1 MQYTKKDMYDRL
13 RENVMSA
20 LGQDIDLGDA
30 RLMATIDSILDRAS
44 ADYHIGLKDKLELRD
59 RLFNSFRRLDVLQ
72 ELLDD
77 KSVTEIMINGPSE
90 IFIEKNNRIQRWE
103 LSFENSER
111 LEDIIQQIVS
121 RINRRV
127 NTSHPIAD
135 ARLQDG
141 SRVHIVL
148 PPIALKGPT
157 VTIRKFPEPIEME
170 RMISSGT
177 ITREAALLL
186 RRLVQ
191 SGYNIFI
198 SGGTSSGKSTFL
210 NALSAYIPADERVI
224 TIEDSAELRIRHVR
238 NLVSLETRDA
248 NSEGDGEINMS
259 MLIKAS
265 LRMRPDRIIVGEVR
279 GAEALDMLSAMNT
292 GHDGSL
298 STGHANSTEDM
309 LTRLE
314 SMVLMAVE
322 LPLGAIKKQ
331 IAAGLDIMVHL
342 QRLRD
347 HSRRVTEI
355 SEIMGYEEG
364 EIKLNRLF
372 EYNHQTGRLISCGE
386 LMHKEKLELNGGGLS
401 AEVYKL

>member
-1 MQYTKKDMYDRL
+1 MSYNKKDMYSRL
-13 RENVMSA
+13 REAVMRE
-20 LGQDIDLGDA
+20 LGSDTELGDD
-30 RLMATIDSILDRAS
+30 RLISTIDRVLDGVS
-44 ADYHIGLKDKLELRD
+44 AEYSLSLRDKLELRS

-77 KSVTEIMINGPSE
+77 RTVTEIMINSPTE
-90 IFIEKNNRIQRWE
+90 IFIEKNNTIRRWE

-135 ARLQDG
+135 ARLPDG

-170 RMISSGT
+170 RMIGSGT
-177 ITREAALLL
+177 ISREAAELL
-186 RRLVQ
+186 RELVR

-224 TIEDSAELRIRHVR
+224 TIEDSAELKIRHVR

-322 LPLGAIKKQ
+322 LPLPAIKKQ

-355 SEIMGYEEG
+355 SEIIGYEEG
-364 EIKLNRLF
+364 EIKLSRLF
-372 EYNHQTGRLISCGE
+372 EYNQDRRQLVRVGE
-386 LMHKEKLELNGGGLS
+386 LAHREKLELKGS
-401 AEVYKL
+401 

>member
-1 MQYTKKDMYDRL
+1 MSINKKDMYIRL
-13 RENVMSA
+13 REAVMRE
-20 LGQDIDLGDA
+20 LGSDTDLGDA
-30 RLMATIDSILDRAS
+30 RLISAIDKVLDGVS
-44 ADYHIGLKDKLELRD
+44 AELYLGLRDKLELRS

-77 KSVTEIMINGPSE
+77 RTVTEIMINSPTE
-90 IFIEKNNRIQRWE
+90 IFIEKNNTIRRWE
-103 LSFENSER
+103 LSFENSES

-135 ARLQDG
+135 ARLPDG

-170 RMISSGT
+170 RMIGSGT
-177 ITREAALLL
+177 ISREAAELL
-186 RRLVQ
+186 RELVC

-224 TIEDSAELRIRHVR
+224 TIEDSAELKIRHVK

-322 LPLGAIKKQ
+322 LPLPAIKKQ

-355 SEIMGYEEG
+355 SEIIGYEEG
-364 EIKLNRLF
+364 EIKLSRLF
-372 EYNHQTGRLISCGE
+372 EYNQTRRQLVRVNGLI
-386 LMHKEKLELNGGGLS
+386 HREKLELKSG
-401 AEVYKL
+401 

>member
-1 MQYTKKDMYDRL
+1 MKTVNINELYKEIRSEVLDEISGGADICDTELLGSIDRILDGKNGIGLRDRL
-13 RENVMSA
+13 
-20 LGQDIDLGDA
+20 
-30 RLMATIDSILDRAS
+30 
-44 ADYHIGLKDKLELRD
+44 ELTK

-77 KSVTEIMINGPSE
+77 RSVTEIMINSPNE
-90 IFIEKNNRIQRWE
+90 IFIEKNNHIERWTAG
-103 LSFENSER
+103 FEDRER
-111 LEDIIQQIVS
+111 LEDMIQQIVS

-135 ARLQDG
+135 ARLADG

-148 PPIALKGPT
+148 PPVALKGPT
-157 VTIRKFPEPIEME
+157 VTIRKFPEPIDMD
-170 RMISSGT
+170 RLIRSGT
-177 ITREAALLL
+177 ICAEAAGFMKQ
-186 RRLVQ
+186 LVR

-210 NALSAYIPADERVI
+210 NALSAYIPKDERVI
-224 TIEDSAELRIRHVR
+224 TIEDSAELQIRHID

-248 NSEGDGEINMS
+248 NSEGDGEISMS

-298 STGHANSTEDM
+298 STGHANSTADM

-322 LPLGAIKKQ
+322 LPLPAIKKQ
-331 IAAGLDIMVHL
+331 IAAGIDIMVHL
-342 QRLRD
+342 QRMKDR
-347 HSRRVTEI
+347 SRRITEI
-355 SEIMGYEEG
+355 SEIKGVEDG
-364 EIKLNRLF
+364 EIRFNRIY
-372 EYNHQTGRLISCGE
+372 EYNNAADRLEKCGE
-386 LMHKEKLELNGGGLS
+386 LIHREKLEIGSG
-401 AEVYKL
+401 

>member
-1 MQYTKKDMYDRL
+1 MQYSKKDIYDRL
-13 RENVMSA
+13 RENVMNE

-30 RLMATIDSILDRAS
+30 RLMGTIDAILDRAT
-44 ADYHIGLKDKLELRD
+44 ADLGLSLRDKLELRD

-77 KSVTEIMINGPSE
+77 RSVTEIMINSPTE
-90 IFIEKNNRIQRWE
+90 IFIEKNNCIRRWE

-135 ARLQDG
+135 ARLKDG

-170 RMISSGT
+170 RMIGSGT
-177 ITREAALLL
+177 ITREAAQLLKE
-186 RRLVQ
+186 LVR

-210 NALSAYIPADERVI
+210 NALSAYIPGDERVI
-224 TIEDSAELRIRHVR
+224 TIEDSAELKIRHVK

-259 MLIKAS
+259 MLIRAS

-322 LPLGAIKKQ
+322 LPLSAIKKQ

-355 SEIMGYEEG
+355 SEIIGYEEG
-364 EIKLNRLF
+364 EIKLNKLF
-372 EYNHQTGRLISCGE
+372 EYDYQTGRLISCGK
-386 LMHKEKLELNGGGLS
+386 LLHREKLELNGL
-401 AEVYKL
+401 

>member
-1 MQYTKKDMYDRL
+1 M
-13 RENVMSA
+13 
-20 LGQDIDLGDA
+20 
-30 RLMATIDSILDRAS
+30 
-44 ADYHIGLKDKLELRD
+44 IG
-59 RLFNSFRRLDVLQ
+59 
-72 ELLDD
+72 
-77 KSVTEIMINGPSE
+77 
-90 IFIEKNNRIQRWE
+90 
-103 LSFENSER
+103 
-111 LEDIIQQIVS
+111 
-121 RINRRV
+121 
-127 NTSHPIAD
+127 
-135 ARLQDG
+135 
-141 SRVHIVL
+141 
-148 PPIALKGPT
+148 
-157 VTIRKFPEPIEME
+157 
-170 RMISSGT
+170 SGT
-177 ITREAALLL
+177 ISREAAELI
-186 RRLVQ
+186 RELVR

-224 TIEDSAELRIRHVR
+224 TIEDSAELKIRHVR

-322 LPLGAIKKQ
+322 LPLPAIKKQ

-355 SEIMGYEEG
+355 SEIIGYEEG
-364 EIKLNRLF
+364 EIKLSRLF
-372 EYNHQTGRLISCGE
+372 EYNQVSGQLVRVGE
-386 LMHKEKLELNGGGLS
+386 LAHREKLELKGS
-401 AEVYKL
+401 

>member
-1 MQYTKKDMYDRL
+1 MKIQSSRELYERL
-13 RENVMSA
+13 REDILQE
-20 LGQDIDLGDA
+20 LGQEADIGDVQLLESIDRVLG
-30 RLMATIDSILDRAS
+30 RAAS
-44 ADYHIGLKDKLELRD
+44 DYGMNLKERLELKD

-77 KSVTEIMINGPSE
+77 RSVTEIMINSPDE
-90 IFIEKNNRIQRWE
+90 IFIEKNNTIRRWD
-103 LSFENSER
+103 LSFENTER

-135 ARLQDG
+135 ARLPDG

-148 PPIALKGPT
+148 PPVALKGPT
-157 VTIRKFPEPIEME
+157 VTIRKFPEPIDME
-170 RMISSGT
+170 RMISTGT
-177 ITREAALLL
+177 ISREAAELL
-186 RRLVQ
+186 RELVRA
-191 SGYNIFI
+191 GYNIFI

-210 NALSAYIPADERVI
+210 NALSAYIPGDERVI

-298 STGHANSTEDM
+298 STGHANSTGDM

-314 SMVLMAVE
+314 SMMLMAVE
-322 LPLGAIKKQ
+322 LPLPAVRKQ

-355 SEIMGYEEG
+355 SEIKGYEDG
-364 EIKLNRLF
+364 EIRLNRLF
-372 EYNHQTGRLISCGE
+372 EYTHEDGRLTRCGT
-386 LMHKEKLELNGGGLS
+386 LIHKEKLELNS
-401 AEVYKL
+401 R

>member
-1 MQYTKKDMYDRL
+1 MQYSKKDIYDRL
-13 RENVMSA
+13 RENVMNE

-30 RLMATIDSILDRAS
+30 RLMGTIDAILDRAT
-44 ADYHIGLKDKLELRD
+44 ADLGLSLRDKLELRD

-77 KSVTEIMINGPSE
+77 RSVTEIMINSPTE
-90 IFIEKNNRIQRWE
+90 IFIEKNNCIRRWE

-135 ARLQDG
+135 ARLKDG

-170 RMISSGT
+170 RMIGSGT
-177 ITREAALLL
+177 ITREAAQLLKE
-186 RRLVQ
+186 LVR

-210 NALSAYIPADERVI
+210 NALSEYIPGDERVI
-224 TIEDSAELRIRHVR
+224 TIEDSAELKIRHVK

-322 LPLGAIKKQ
+322 LPLSAIKKQ

-355 SEIMGYEEG
+355 SEIIGYEEG
-364 EIKLNRLF
+364 EIKLNKLF
-372 EYNHQTGRLISCGE
+372 EYDYQTGRLISCGK
-386 LMHKEKLELNGGGLS
+386 LLHREKLELNGL
-401 AEVYKL
+401 

>member
-1 MQYTKKDMYDRL
+1 MPNNKKDMYSRL
-13 RENVMSA
+13 REAVMRE
-20 LGQDIDLGDA
+20 LGSDTELGDD
-30 RLMATIDSILDRAS
+30 RLVSTIDRVLDSVS
-44 ADYHIGLKDKLELRD
+44 AEYSLGLRDKLELRS

-77 KSVTEIMINGPSE
+77 RTVTEIMINSSTE
-90 IFIEKNNRIQRWE
+90 IFIEKNNTIRRWE

-135 ARLQDG
+135 ARLPDG

-170 RMISSGT
+170 RMIGSGT
-177 ITREAALLL
+177 ISREAAELL
-186 RRLVQ
+186 RELVR

-224 TIEDSAELRIRHVR
+224 TIEDSAELKIRHVR

-322 LPLGAIKKQ
+322 LPLPAIKKQ

-355 SEIMGYEEG
+355 SEIIGYEEG
-364 EIKLNRLF
+364 EIKLSRLF
-372 EYNHQTGRLISCGE
+372 EYNQDRRQLVRVGE
-386 LMHKEKLELNGGGLS
+386 LAHREKLELKGG
-401 AEVYKL
+401 

>member
-1 MQYTKKDMYDRL
+1 MPSNKKDIYDRL
-13 RENVMSA
+13 RENVMNE

-30 RLMATIDSILDRAS
+30 RLMKTIDTVLDRAS
-44 ADYHIGLKDKLELRD
+44 FDFGLRLKDRLELRD

-77 KSVTEIMINGPSE
+77 KTVTEIMINSPTE
-90 IFIEKNNRIQRWE
+90 IFIEKNNRIKRWE

-135 ARLQDG
+135 ARLEDG

-157 VTIRKFPEPIEME
+157 VTIRKFPEPLEME
-170 RMISSGT
+170 RMIGTGT
-177 ITREAALLL
+177 ITRDAAELL
-186 RRLVQ
+186 RELVQ

-210 NALSAYIPADERVI
+210 NALSAYIPEDERVI
-224 TIEDSAELRIRHVR
+224 TIEDSAELKIRHVK

-322 LPLGAIKKQ
+322 LPLTAIKKQ

-355 SEIMGYEEG
+355 SEIKGYEDG
-364 EIKLNRLF
+364 EIRLNRLF
-372 EYNHQTGRLISCGE
+372 EYNHQTNRLESCGRLI
-386 LMHKEKLELNGGGLS
+386 HREKLELKGR
-401 AEVYKL
+401 

>member
-1 MQYTKKDMYDRL
+1 MQYSKKDIYDRL
-13 RENVMSA
+13 RENVMNE
-20 LGQDIDLGDA
+20 LGQDIDIGDA
-30 RLMATIDSILDRAS
+30 RLMGTIDAILDRAT
-44 ADYHIGLKDKLELRD
+44 ADLGLSLRDKLELRD

-77 KSVTEIMINGPSE
+77 RSVTEIMINSPTE
-90 IFIEKNNRIQRWE
+90 IFIEKNNCIRRWE

-135 ARLQDG
+135 ARLKDG

-170 RMISSGT
+170 RMIGSGT
-177 ITREAALLL
+177 ITREAAQLLKE
-186 RRLVQ
+186 LVR

-210 NALSAYIPADERVI
+210 NALSAYIPGDERVI
-224 TIEDSAELRIRHVR
+224 TIEDSAELKIRHVK

-322 LPLGAIKKQ
+322 LPLSAIKKQ

-355 SEIMGYEEG
+355 SEIIGYEEG
-364 EIKLNRLF
+364 EIKLNKLF
-372 EYNHQTGRLISCGE
+372 EYDYQTGRLISCGK
-386 LMHKEKLELNGGGLS
+386 LLHREKLELNGL
-401 AEVYKL
+401 

>member
-1 MQYTKKDMYDRL
+1 MPSNKKDIYDRL
-13 RENVMSA
+13 RENVMNE

-30 RLMATIDSILDRAS
+30 RLMKTIDTVLDRAS
-44 ADYHIGLKDKLELRD
+44 FDFGLRLKDRLELRD

-77 KSVTEIMINGPSE
+77 KTVTEIMINSPTE
-90 IFIEKNNRIQRWE
+90 IFIEKNNRIKRWE

-135 ARLQDG
+135 ARLEDG

-170 RMISSGT
+170 RMIGTGT
-177 ITREAALLL
+177 ITREAAELL
-186 RRLVQ
+186 RELVQ

-210 NALSAYIPADERVI
+210 NALSAYIPEDERVI
-224 TIEDSAELRIRHVR
+224 TIEDSAELKIRHVK

-322 LPLGAIKKQ
+322 LPLTAIKKQ

-342 QRLRD
+342 QRLRN

-355 SEIMGYEEG
+355 SEIKGYEDG
-364 EIKLNRLF
+364 EIRLNRLF
-372 EYNHQTGRLISCGE
+372 EYNHQTNRLESCGRLI
-386 LMHKEKLELNGGGLS
+386 HREKLELKGR
-401 AEVYKL
+401 

>member
-1 MQYTKKDMYDRL
+1 MKTGNINELYKEIR
-13 RENVMSA
+13 REVMDEISCDA
-20 LGQDIDLGDA
+20 ELGDA
-30 RLMATIDSILDRAS
+30 GLTDSIDRILDRR
-44 ADYHIGLKDKLELRD
+44 IGISLRDRLELRK

-77 KSVTEIMINGPSE
+77 RSVTEIMINSPTE
-90 IFIEKNNRIQRWE
+90 IFIEKNNSIERWTAG
-103 LSFENSER
+103 FEDRER
-111 LEDIIQQIVS
+111 LEDMIQQIVS

-135 ARLQDG
+135 ARLADG

-148 PPIALKGPT
+148 PPVALKGPT
-157 VTIRKFPEPIEME
+157 VTIRKFPEPIDMD
-170 RMISSGT
+170 RLIRSGT
-177 ITREAALLL
+177 ICAEAAVFMKQ
-186 RRLVQ
+186 LVR

-210 NALSAYIPADERVI
+210 NALSAYIPKDERVI
-224 TIEDSAELRIRHVR
+224 TIEDSAELQIRHIA

-248 NSEGDGEINMS
+248 NSEGDGAISMS

-322 LPLGAIKKQ
+322 LPLPAIKKQ
-331 IAAGLDIMVHL
+331 IAAGIDIMVHL
-342 QRLRD
+342 QRMRD
-347 HSRRVTEI
+347 HSRRITEI
-355 SEIMGYEEG
+355 SEIKGVEDG
-364 EIKLNRLF
+364 EIRFNRLY
-372 EYNHQTGRLISCGE
+372 EYNSASDRLEKCGE
-386 LMHKEKLELNGGGLS
+386 LIHTEKLKICSG
-401 AEVYKL
+401 

>member
-1 MQYTKKDMYDRL
+1 MQYSKKDIYDRL
-13 RENVMSA
+13 RENVMNE

-30 RLMATIDSILDRAS
+30 RLMGTIDAILDRAT
-44 ADYHIGLKDKLELRD
+44 ADLGLSLRDKLELRD

-77 KSVTEIMINGPSE
+77 RSVTEIMINSPTE
-90 IFIEKNNRIQRWE
+90 IFIEKNNCIRRWE

-135 ARLQDG
+135 ARLKDG

-170 RMISSGT
+170 RMIGSGT
-177 ITREAALLL
+177 ITREAAQLLKE
-186 RRLVQ
+186 LVR

-210 NALSAYIPADERVI
+210 NALSAYIPGDERVI
-224 TIEDSAELRIRHVR
+224 TIEDSAELKIRHVK

-322 LPLGAIKKQ
+322 LPLSAIKKQ

-355 SEIMGYEEG
+355 SEIIGYEEG
-364 EIKLNRLF
+364 EIKLNKLF
-372 EYNHQTGRLISCGE
+372 EYDYQTGRLISCGK
-386 LMHKEKLELNGGGLS
+386 LLHREKLELNGL
-401 AEVYKL
+401 

>member
-1 MQYTKKDMYDRL
+1 MQDFRREAYDKL
-13 RENVMSA
+13 KEEVLAELGVA
-20 LGQDIDLGDA
+20 LDLGDA
-30 RLMATIDSILDRAS
+30 ALTSTIDRVLDRAAS
-44 ADYHIGLKDKLELRD
+44 GGSMSLRERLELRD

-77 KSVTEIMINGPSE
+77 KSVTEIMINSPNE
-90 IFIEKNNRIQRWE
+90 IFIEKNNTIRRWDV
-103 LSFENSER
+103 SFENSER

-127 NTSHPIAD
+127 NTSYPIAD
-135 ARLQDG
+135 ARLPDG

-170 RMISSGT
+170 RMISTET
-177 ITREAALLL
+177 ITREAADLL
-186 RRLVQ
+186 RRLVCA
-191 SGYNIFI
+191 GYNIFI

-210 NALSAYIPADERVI
+210 NALSAYIPSDERVI
-224 TIEDSAELRIRHVR
+224 TIEDSAELKIRHVR
-238 NLVSLETRDA
+238 NLVSLETRDMNA
-248 NSEGDGEINMS
+248 EGDGEINMS

-322 LPLGAIKKQ
+322 LPLPAIRKQ

-347 HSRRVTEI
+347 HSRKVTEI
-355 SEIMGYEEG
+355 SEIKGYEDG
-364 EIKLNRLF
+364 EIKLNRLY
-372 EYNHQTGRLISCGE
+372 EYDHGTNRLEARGKLLHQ
-386 LMHKEKLELNGGGLS
+386 EKLELSGH
-401 AEVYKL
+401 